1 MRFRSDCKYSKAALN
16 LESTHELLASILAL
30 KNKVGLQVDA
40 LVLGHVT
47 DLVCWKISNSPKPFL
62 SQRTLLEKN

>member
-30 KNKVGLQVDA
+30 KNKAGLQADA
-40 LVLGHVT
+40 LILGNITESAEKSVT
-47 DLVCWKISNSPKPFL
+47 VRNPF
-62 SQRTLLEKN
+62 

>member
-30 KNKVGLQVDA
+30 KNKAGLQADA
-40 LVLGHVT
+40 LILGNIT
-47 DLVCWKISNSPKPFL
+47 ESA
-62 SQRTLLEKN
+62 EK

>member
-30 KNKVGLQVDA
+30 KNKAGLQADA
-40 LVLGHVT
+40 LILGNITESAEKWVT
-47 DLVCWKISNSPKPFL
+47 VRNP
-62 SQRTLLEKN
+62 N